1 MLKIKGGILL
11 MDNDFLL
18 LLQAKLEEASLKGV
32 KGNLDQLKKEFE
44 ELKIKP
50 VLDQQA
56 LSNIVKQLESIT
68 GKKITIPNI
77 ELNTGQAVKDAQQL
91 GQNVGNA
98 VRQGASSILKSIK
111 RDIASE
117 IKEIPTL
124 DASVLIKNNH
134 LNRADVGTD
143 VIEKIKQYVSEI
155 NKLGVEVAKTN
166 NDSAWEQLYD
176 KCNNLGRVLDK
187 YSKTRSYPGIEEIER
202 FAGYFKGMTIDVG
215 YKNSGLSGTDFNI
228 KKLESALK
236 GLGIKFSAT
245 KQEAIALDTVWEEMC
260 NTTGRMD
267 LINVT
272 TAQDQIQTVISEL
285 LKAQSILNGEKG
297 LVPNPSAHSDVSD
310 YMYNI
315 EHARDNILNLKNE
328 EAALMQK
335 EAQESTASANTVVQ
349 NEERKQQAIQDT
361 AKIQQQLKENGNI
374 IQQTDFATSFNTK
387 DEAEKY
393 FNSLSKIVS
402 IQGKLGKNKSLE
414 SFIVEIKNAKGAVEK
429 LTYKYNELTGAFEYS
444 GGSIN
449 NNGIQKQIDAIN
461 IKASRL
467 QNTFE
472 SLKSKYSDLNAS
484 NPIKEQSHITELE
497 NQYKK
502 VEQAIKSVKA
512 SDSATFSSMVSNA
525 ESEIKVLQRMGEEF
539 KRAETISMHMNGSD
553 ISSGLAQAQ
562 ERFQK
567 LRVNSAGF
575 EQMTETIQKLDAAI
589 VAVGNKSS
597 LKTFVNQLKVA
608 ESQLGRVKAETKAIT
623 QANKIQLKAE
633 TLKSKL
639 EEFSQKNYGFS
650 TWKKDIN
657 DVTISF
663 ESLISSLNT
672 IKSIDDLKIITDQAN
687 ALKSSF
693 LAVKANADAV
703 RTEISDLNKSVQQ
716 ANKIQLSIETGGYES
731 KVDSLIARTRQW
743 TDANGNAR
751 ISTDNLSLAFDKL
764 LSASNAFSDNKTIA
778 NQQALIKAENELNIE
793 IEKVTNSVRKRNA
806 EFAKDATISSLHNQI
821 QKFYDD
827 NGAAHRKWGAQL
839 KQMLSETA
847 SGAELTKERVTEI
860 KTAFNGVASA
870 AQQAGKIG
878 KTWFQSFKDAAKF
891 LTYWTSPTFITM
903 KTIAEIKQGI
913 NTVKELDTALVDL
926 KKTTTMT
933 GNELENFY
941 YDSNKVAKQMGVTT
955 EEIINQAAAWSR
967 LGYSSAE
974 AATKMAQLSSKFA
987 SISPGMST
995 DEAQEGLVSIIKA
1008 WGIDVNEVEREV
1020 MDNINTL
1027 GNKFAESNIDL
1038 VNGMERSAAALAA
1051 TGTTYQDAFALFT
1064 GAQEVV
1070 QNAEVVGRALRSVTM
1085 RMHGYSENSQD
1096 GLMEVDEELK
1106 NITGDLIDLTKTA
1119 EHSQGVSIF
1128 KEGSSTEFKSLVTYF
1143 GEIHEIWDE
1152 MSQVQQNSFLDKAFG
1167 KNQAQSGAAIIQ
1179 NYEAI
1184 AKAIEEMKDAAGSSE
1199 REMSIIAQSLDFKL
1213 NRLSETGTSVA
1224 QNLFKRDDI
1233 KTVVD
1238 SLTSVMNVIDS
1249 LTSKLGLFGSIGLG
1263 AGIFA
1268 GVKNIGKTCE
1278 CMDFKSSVLCFEYA
1292 LHA

>member
-1 MLKIKGGILL
+1 
-11 MDNDFLL
+11 MDTNQFLIE
-18 LLQAKLEEASLKGV
+18 LQAKLNETKSETNINTDLDTIEKAIEKLKVQAEIDPNSV
-32 KGNLDQLKKEFE
+32 KN
-44 ELKIKP
+44 IA
-50 VLDQQA
+50 QQ
-56 LSNIVKQLESIT
+56 LSNILNQ
-68 GKKITIPNI
+68 KIVVNNIQIEPNNAI
-77 ELNTGQAVKDAQQL
+77 KDSQQVGQKI
-91 GQNVGNA
+91 G
-98 VRQGASSILKSIK
+98 GAINQSVSSSLKSIK
-111 RDIASE
+111 NDITNTLKTMPRLNATDI
-117 IKEIPTL
+117 IKEM
-124 DASVLIKNNH
+124 N
-134 LNRADVGTD
+134 LNRSSVETD
-143 VIEKIKQYVSEI
+143 ISNQVKLLATEI
-155 NKLGVEVAKTN
+155 NNLGREAAKTN
-166 NDSAWEQLYD
+166 SDSAWEQLIS
-176 KCNNLGRVLDK
+176 KCTELGKILDTFG
-187 YSKTRSYPGIEEIER
+187 KTRSFPGMEDIKK
-202 FAGYFKGMTIDVG
+202 FADYFNGKTISVG
-215 YKNSGLSGTDFNI
+215 YKNSGLSGTDFT
-228 KKLESALK
+228 
-236 GLGIKFSAT
+236 T
-245 KQEAIALDTVWEEMC
+245 KQLNKDLKDLTVKFDSAKQGAIELDTIWEEMC

-267 LINVT
+267 LRNVT

-297 LVPNPSAHSDVSD
+297 LVAHPNTHGDITKYIDDVKRTSDTV
-310 YMYNI
+310 I
-315 EHARDNILNLKNE
+315 NLQNE
-328 EAALMQK
+328 MSSLIQK
-335 EAQESTASANTVVQ
+335 KSQESTASANTVVQ
-349 NEERKQQAIQDT
+349 NEERKQQALLNT

-467 QNTFE
+467 QDTFE

-589 VAVGNKSS
+589 AAVGNKSS

-623 QANKIQLKAE
+623 
-633 TLKSKL
+633 
-639 EEFSQKNYGFS
+639 
-650 TWKKDIN
+650 
-657 DVTISF
+657 
-663 ESLISSLNT
+663 
-672 IKSIDDLKIITDQAN
+672 
-687 ALKSSF
+687 
-693 LAVKANADAV
+693 
-703 RTEISDLNKSVQQ
+703 Q

-821 QKFYDD
+821 QKFYDN

-847 SGAELTKERVTEI
+847 SGAELTKERVAEI

-955 EEIINQAAAWSR
+955 KEIINQAAEFSR
-967 LGYSSAE
+967 LGYSSKQ
-974 AATKMAQLSSKFA
+974 AATEMAKYSSWFKT
-987 SISPGMST
+987 ISPGMSI
-995 DEAQEGLVSIIKA
+995 EKA
-1008 WGIDVNEVEREV
+1008 
-1020 MDNINTL
+1020 
-1027 GNKFAESNIDL
+1027 
-1038 VNGMERSAAALAA
+1038 
-1051 TGTTYQDAFALFT
+1051 
-1064 GAQEVV
+1064 
-1070 QNAEVVGRALRSVTM
+1070 
-1085 RMHGYSENSQD
+1085 
-1096 GLMEVDEELK
+1096 
-1106 NITGDLIDLTKTA
+1106 GDT
-1119 EHSQGVSIF
+1119 
-1128 KEGSSTEFKSLVTYF
+1128 
-1143 GEIHEIWDE
+1143 
-1152 MSQVQQNSFLDKAFG
+1152 
-1167 KNQAQSGAAIIQ
+1167 
-1179 NYEAI
+1179 
-1184 AKAIEEMKDAAGSSE
+1184 
-1199 REMSIIAQSLDFKL
+1199 
-1213 NRLSETGTSVA
+1213 
-1224 QNLFKRDDI
+1224 
-1233 KTVVD
+1233 
-1238 SLTSVMNVIDS
+1238 LTSVMKAFKYDVQDVEKIMSMINTVGNNFAVSNADISEILTRSSSAMMEANNS
-1249 LTSKLGLFGSIGLG
+1249 LADTIALGTAATEITRDAASVGNALKTISMRIRGRQNIASI
-1263 AGIFA
+1263 
-1268 GVKNIGKTCE
+1268 
-1278 CMDFKSSVLCFEYA
+1278 
-1292 LHA
+1292 